1 MRGFDSKA
9 APRPFGNV
17 SSRTSLTFYALRFA
31 LYALLLLIAFVMV
44 LPFLW
49 MLSSSLKPEGDVFL
63 FPPEW
68 VPTALQWDN
77 YAQVFQAMPFA
88 LFTFNSFKI
97 AILATLGQ
105 IVTCS
110 MAAYAFARFR
120 FKSRDTLFLILLA
133 TMMIPGQVTF
143 IPVFIIMKTIGW
155 VDTHQ
160 ALIVPWWFGGAFGTF
175 LLRQFFL
182 TLPSELDD
190 AAKIDGS
197 GRLGI
202 LLRIILPLSKPALAT
217 LGIFVFMANWNDLFG
232 PVIYLSSLPKMTL
245 TVGLAQMHGLYQ
257 TQWNL
262 MMAGALISV
271 VPILALYVVA
281 QQYFVQGIAVSGL
294 KE

>member
-1 MRGFDSKA
+1 VQVTILRRVRSDTA
-9 APRPFGNV
+9 DRTLHLADIVV
-17 SSRTSLTFYALRFA
+17 S
-31 LYALLLLIAFVMV
+31 YALLVAIAGLMV

-63 FPPEW
+63 FPIEWIPSSPEW
-68 VPTALQWDN
+68 GN
-77 YAQVFQAMPFA
+77 YRQVFESMPFA
-88 LFTFNSFKI
+88 LFTYNSFKI
-97 AILATLGQ
+97 AILATIGQ
-105 IVTCS
+105 VITCTL
-110 MAAYAFARFR
+110 AAYAFARFQ
-120 FKSRDTLFLILLA
+120 FAGRDTLFVILLA

-182 TLPSELDD
+182 TLPTELDD

-202 LLRIILPLSKPALAT
+202 LLKIIVPLSKPALAT
-217 LGIFVFMANWNDLFG
+217 LAIFVFMSNWNDLLG
-232 PVIYLSSLPKMTL
+232 PVIYLSTRSKMTL
-245 TVGLAQMHGLYQ
+245 TVGLALMHGLYQ

-262 MMAGALISV
+262 LMAGALISV
-271 VPILALYVVA
+271 VPILVLYIVA
-281 QQYFVQGIAVSGL
+281 QQYFVQGIALSGI